1 MTDQRPIVE
10 KVLNLVV
17 AVPAGLISR
26 AATDLPTAVA
36 GVRSRLENKVK
47 VAHWIGEMAVTT
59 GRQELE
65 RRFRPTPPQPATTNV
80 AGQGHGVSG
89 PSATAAVR
97 PSASTCRPP
106 FEGYDELAAAQIVQL
121 LPRLP
126 HADLRLIH
134 DYEAAGRSRRTIL
147 HRIQQLVGE

>member
-1 MTDQRPIVE
+1 MTDQRPLVE
-10 KVLNLVV
+10 KMLDLVV
-17 AVPAGLISR
+17 AAPARLISR

-36 GVRSRLENKVK
+36 EVRARVENKVK

-59 GRQELE
+59 GRQELG
-65 RRFRPTPPQPATTNV
+65 RRLRPTPSDVPNTPV
-80 AGQGHGVSG
+80 AVQRDNG
-89 PSATAAVR
+89 
-97 PSASTCRPP
+97 STLAPIAPVGRPP

-134 DYEAAGRSRRTIL
+134 DYEAAGRARRTIL